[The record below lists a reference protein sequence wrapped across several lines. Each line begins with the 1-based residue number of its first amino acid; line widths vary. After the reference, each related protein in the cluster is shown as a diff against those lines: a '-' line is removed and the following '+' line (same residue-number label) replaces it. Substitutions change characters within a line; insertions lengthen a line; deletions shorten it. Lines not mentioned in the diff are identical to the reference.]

1 MKRKRQFCAVLAFS
15 IGLGLI
21 LSGQA
26 IGQGQRQ
33 QPPEYKEVVAASR
46 IMDAPARLK
55 EFERIKSFFFVQK
68 KDSKKVLNAVV
79 IDVK

>member
-1 MKRKRQFCAVLAFS
+1 MKKTTICAAIALFIVLLPVFS
-15 IGLGLI
+15 APAKVQ
-21 LSGQA
+21 S
-26 IGQGQRQ
+26 QRQ

>member
-26 IGQGQRQ
+26 LGQGQRQ

-55 EFERIKSFFFVQK
+55 EFERIKFFFAQE

-79 IDVK
+79 IGVK